1 MNRTDELFKEDII
14 KIFKEGFKDENP
26 RPHYADGTPAH
37 TISINQQMRIYD
49 LSNEFPILTLRP
61 IAWKTGI
68 KEILAIFQ
76 KQTNNLEKFHELGI
90 NYWDDWDIGDGT
102 IGFRYGHTV
111 KRYELLDN
119 LIKGLKE
126 DPFGRR
132 HIMDLWQEEE
142 FIEETKGLKP
152 CAFLTMWSVRKVE
165 YLNQAPE
172 MFLDMTLVQRSGDM
186 MCASGAGCI
195 NEVQYA
201 ALQMM
206 IAQVCGYKPGKFCH
220 FVQNEQIYDR
230 HEEQAK
236 ELARRWSV
244 EGIPMLRLNPEIK
257 DFYDFSIEDFTMEDY
272 DVDKI
277 KEQNP
282 QLKFELGI

>member
-1 MNRTDELFKEDII
+1 MNKIDE
-14 KIFKEGFKDENP
+14 IFKEGIIDILANGFKDENP

-37 TISINQQMRIYD
+37 TLSVNQKIRIYD
-49 LSNEFPILTLRP
+49 LEKEFPITTLRP

-76 KQTNNLEKFHELGI
+76 KQTSDLKDFHNLGI

-102 IGFRYGHTV
+102 IGYRYGHTV
-111 KRYELLDN
+111 NRYDLLN
-119 LIKGLKE
+119 KLIKGLKE

-142 FIEETKGLKP
+142 FKDESNGLKP
-152 CAFLTMWSVRKVE
+152 CAFLTMWSVRKVQ
-165 YLNQAPE
+165 YLNQEEPE
-172 MFLDMTLVQRSGDM
+172 FYLDMTLVQRSGDM
-186 MCASGAGCI
+186 LCASGAGNI

-206 IAQVCGYKPGKFCH
+206 VAQVCGFKPGRFVH

-230 HEEQAK
+230 HFEQAK
-236 ELARRWSV
+236 ELLRRWSIDGDAPKLV
-244 EGIPMLRLNPEIK
+244 INPAIK
-257 DFYDFSIEDFTMEDY
+257 DFKDFTIDDFRMENY
-272 DVDKI
+272 NV

-282 QLKFELGI
+282 QLKFELGV